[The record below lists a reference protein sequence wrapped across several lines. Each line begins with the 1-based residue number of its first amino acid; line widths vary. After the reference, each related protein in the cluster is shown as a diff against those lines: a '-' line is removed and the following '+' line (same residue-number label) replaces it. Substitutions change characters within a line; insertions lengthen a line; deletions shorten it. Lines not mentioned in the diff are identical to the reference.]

1 MPSYYEKLLE
11 FWEAGDAEEAI
22 QYFEQWKVAGL
33 LSKEEIEKLNEILPE
48 WPQMISQVAHTR
60 LLVEKKEFTQEEFFE
75 MVKRVDREMTAKIR
89 WKNKR
94 ELWIKA

>member
-1 MPSYYEKLLE
+1 MPSYYDKLLE
-11 FWEAGDAEEAI
+11 YWEAGDAEEAI

-33 LSKEEIEKLNEILPE
+33 LSTEEIEKLNEILPE
-48 WPQMISQVAHTR
+48 WSQMISQVARTR
-60 LLVEKKEFTQEEFFE
+60 LLVEKKEFTQDEFFE
-75 MVKRVDREMTAKIR
+75 MVKRVDREMTARIR